1 MALQQLN
8 IATAIV
14 TTLFTVAISAMA
26 VAGALAFGLGNR
38 ELAGRVTR
46 DWYERLSGPRYRRFE
61 GGPRAGIEE
70 RDGEDE
76 PLDIPPHH

>member
-1 MALQQLN
+1 
-8 IATAIV
+8 V
-14 TTLFTVAISAMA
+14 TTLFTVTISAMA

-46 DWYERLSGPRYRRFE
+46 DWYERLPSPRYRRFE
-61 GGPRAGIEE
+61 GGPVDRPGIEE
-70 RDGEDE
+70 RDAEDQ